1 MSNRWRSLAG
11 EFSRSATIGT
21 IASIAAFILF
31 NWLVHWSPGYEA
43 PLNDHAITGFVI
55 ANTLSILLTYQLS
68 RWWAFRHREP
78 VGLAGGVIMF
88 YVISVVSLVIP
99 VICLWISRNVLD
111 YETALA
117 DNISANVVGLFLGFV
132 ARFFAF
138 RAFVFQ
144 HRAEAAE
151 SLPPR
156 VSARSAMPRT
166 PAPGSRGSAGS
177 DPPAR

>member
-1 MSNRWRSLAG
+1 MNTRWGPLVG

-31 NWLVHWSPGYEA
+31 NWLVHWSPGYDA
-43 PLNDHAITGFVI
+43 PLHDHAITGFVI

-78 VGLAGGVIMF
+78 VGLAGGVLMF
-88 YVISVVSLVIP
+88 YAISVVSLVIP
-99 VICLWISRNVLD
+99 VICLWISRNVLG

-117 DNISANVVGLFLGFV
+117 DNISANLVGLFLGFV

-138 RAFVFQ
+138 RTFVFQ
-144 HRAEAAE
+144 DRAEAPA

-166 PAPGSRGSAGS
+166 PAPGSPGTAGT

>member
-138 RAFVFQ
+138 RAFVFR

-151 SLPPR
+151 PMPPR
-156 VSARSAMPRT
+156 VSAQSAMPRT
-166 PAPGSRGSAGS
+166 PAPGSRRTEGS

>member
-1 MSNRWRSLAG
+1 MSNRWRPLAG

-21 IASIAAFILF
+21 IASIAAFVLF
-31 NWLVHWSPGYEA
+31 NWLVHWSPGYVA
-43 PLNDHAITGFVI
+43 PLHDHAITGFVI

-78 VGLAGGVIMF
+78 VGFAGGVLTF
-88 YVISVVSLVIP
+88 YAISVISLVIP
-99 VICLWISRNVLD
+99 VACLWVSRNLLD

-138 RAFVFQ
+138 RTFVFQ
-144 HRAEAAE
+144 RRTEASEPEPA
-151 SLPPR
+151 R

-166 PAPGSRGSAGS
+166 PAPGSPGTAGTDPRG
-177 DPPAR
+177 R

>member
-1 MSNRWRSLAG
+1 MDNRWRPLAG

-31 NWLVHWSPGYEA
+31 NWLVHWSPGYDA
-43 PLNDHAITGFVI
+43 PLHDHAITGFVI

-88 YVISVVSLVIP
+88 YVISVVSLIIP
-99 VICLWISRNVLD
+99 VICLWISRNLLD

-138 RAFVFQ
+138 RTFVFQ
-144 HRAEAAE
+144 HRTDDAEA
-151 SLPPR
+151 LPSR
-156 VSARSAMPRT
+156 VSARSATPRT
-166 PAPGSRGSAGS
+166 PAPGSPGSAGT
-177 DPPAR
+177 DPPGR